1 MIEECFKMQS
11 NNILLLEDIVLYVYD
26 SEIESDVDLI
36 SSLTG
41 ATIVD

>member
-1 MIEECFKMQS
+1 MQS

>member
-1 MIEECFKMQS
+1 MIDECFKMQS

>member
-1 MIEECFKMQS
+1 VIDECFKMQS